1 MSQISTPHRT
11 RRAHRQPL
19 CEQSNKRRYRDGKD
33 ARLALRDAARLRSKA
48 AVAGVECGWVVT
60 RAYRCD
66 DYCQGWHLT
75 SSPARRLPVA
85 A

>member
-1 MSQISTPHRT
+1 M
-11 RRAHRQPL
+11 
-19 CEQSNKRRYRDGKD
+19 
-33 ARLALRDAARLRSKA
+33 A

>member
-1 MSQISTPHRT
+1 MSQISTTRHA

-33 ARLALRDAARLRSKA
+33 ARLALREAARLRSVA
-48 AVAGVECGWVVT
+48 AIAGLQCGWVVT
-60 RAYRCD
+60 RAYRCED
-66 DYCQGWHLT
+66 CQGWHLT
-75 SSPARRLPVA
+75 SSPARRLQVA